1 MINEKQIT
9 EQTVKLV
16 EVERV
21 AFGGGSP
28 VHFEGCTHSNWGKCS
43 LRSRDERYA
52 VSGCGHD
59 KGREVSVW

>member
-1 MINEKQIT
+1 MEVENTDLPSKNEILCLELQQVINEKQIT

-28 VHFEGCTHSNWGKCS
+28 VTGAG
-43 LRSRDERYA
+43 
-52 VSGCGHD
+52 
-59 KGREVSVW
+59 